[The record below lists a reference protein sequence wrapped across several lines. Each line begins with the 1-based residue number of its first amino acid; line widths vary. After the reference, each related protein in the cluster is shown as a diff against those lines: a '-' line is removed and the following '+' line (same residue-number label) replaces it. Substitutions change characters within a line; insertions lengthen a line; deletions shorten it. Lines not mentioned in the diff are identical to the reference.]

1 MKELGTLQNRLSEKK
16 INARQCISKKI
27 GNKYGVDK
35 RRNHNGTYK
44 HRIV

>member
-1 MKELGTLQNRLSEKK
+1 MKELGTGQNRLSEKK

-27 GNKYGVDK
+27 GNKYGVDLGG
-35 RRNHNGTYK
+35 RRNIKKK